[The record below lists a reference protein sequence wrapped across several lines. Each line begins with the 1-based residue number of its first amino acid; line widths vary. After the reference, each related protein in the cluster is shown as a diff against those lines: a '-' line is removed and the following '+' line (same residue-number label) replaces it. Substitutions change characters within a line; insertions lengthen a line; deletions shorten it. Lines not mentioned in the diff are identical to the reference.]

1 MFLSNKTLSMKRH
14 TVNKERSATVAV
26 CQVIVSN
33 RGVKAL
39 DKRSFVSAL
48 ALAWFLS
55 LPSLWCEHR
64 NSRTTMIHGCTAE
77 SLSVTLSQV
86 QNLLVD

>member
-1 MFLSNKTLSMKRH
+1 MKRH
-14 TVNKERSATVAV
+14 TVNKESSATVAV

-39 DKRSFVSAL
+39 DERSAFVSAL
-48 ALAWFLS
+48 ALAWFLT